1 MVTIKNLSIQLT
13 GCLRKEYLLRV
24 KNLETVQVIFFYETS
39 EGFFFKSIDGLLE
52 QEAKTKLIYNE
63 TTDSFGKNIPEGY
76 DQKIL
81 KFNKIIM

>member
-1 MVTIKNLSIQLT
+1 MK
-13 GCLRKEYLLRV
+13 
-24 KNLETVQVIFFYETS
+24 TS

-63 TTDSFGKNIPEGY
+63 TPDSFGKNIPEGY

-81 KFNKIIM
+81 KIS